1 MSQEE
6 KINKKQLL
14 IEQHLWQIN
23 IIASDIMGQLDQL
36 PLIDAPNS
44 SSRVITIPGIDEKH
58 AQLKEVLISKQVY
71 DNIVEIIS
79 EWCSKEEIEIP
90 TLTWEIQQNG
100 LLSKIPPLE
109 IRFDIDKAWNDAI
122 FKNVQFL
129 DI

>member
-6 KINKKQLL
+6 KIDKKQLL

-23 IIASDIMGQLDQL
+23 IIASDVMGQLDQL

-58 AQLKEVLISKQVY
+58 AQLQEVFISKQVY

-79 EWCSKEEIEIP
+79 EWCSKEEIEMP

-100 LLSKIPPLE
+100 ILSKKPPLE

-122 FKNVQFL
+122 FKNVKFL